1 MAGQDPD
8 LPYRI
13 EVWDRRDAHVDEL
26 IALVGDHA
34 VARAAFEEAIRRR
47 PGKTIT
53 LRQKARVLAQNKGS
67 SPSASKNHEDE
78 KDN

>member
-1 MAGQDPD
+1 MAGQDHD

-13 EVWDRRDAHVDEL
+13 EVWDRHDAHGDEL

-34 VARAAFEEAIRRR
+34 VARAAFEEAMRRR

-53 LRQKARVLAQNKGS
+53 LRQKARMLAQSKGS
-67 SPSASKNHEDE
+67 PQ
-78 KDN
+78 

>member
-1 MAGQDPD
+1 
-8 LPYRI
+8 
-13 EVWDRRDAHVDEL
+13 VDEL

-67 SPSASKNHEDE
+67 SPSGSKNHEDE

>member
-1 MAGQDPD
+1 MAGQDAD

-13 EVWDRRDAHVDEL
+13 EVWDEHDTHVEEL

-53 LRQKARVLAQNKGS
+53 LRQKARVLAQSKGS
-67 SPSASKNHEDE
+67 AQ
-78 KDN
+78 

>member
-1 MAGQDPD
+1 MAGQDHD

-13 EVWDRRDAHVDEL
+13 EVWDRRDARVDEL

-34 VARAAFEEAIRRR
+34 VARAAFEEAILRR

-53 LRQKARVLAQNKGS
+53 LRQKARVLAQSKGS
-67 SPSASKNHEDE
+67 SQ
-78 KDN
+78 